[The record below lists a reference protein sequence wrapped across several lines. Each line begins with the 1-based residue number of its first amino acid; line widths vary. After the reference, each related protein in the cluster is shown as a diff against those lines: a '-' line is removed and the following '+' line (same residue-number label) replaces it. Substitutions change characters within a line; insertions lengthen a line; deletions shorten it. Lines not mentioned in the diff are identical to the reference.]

1 MSKLKCSETFIYD
14 AYVLYYNKL
23 DLKELEILKEFLSDT
38 KSNITKLIN
47 ECKHSPVESILIIDS
62 VGFETK
68 VLGDNINTTSN
79 NVITGGNKPFT
90 IEFYALIMFFA
101 LIHEFRTYFCRITF
115 KIKTKE
121 IKYNAIWTSSNI

>member
-47 ECKHSPVESILIIDS
+47 ECKHSSIESILIIDS
-62 VGFETK
+62 IGFEIK
-68 VLGDNINTTSN
+68 VLDNE
-79 NVITGGNKPFT
+79 VIIKIPDDEADYTEYIVMTYDEFESTYN
-90 IEFYALIMFFA
+90 IE
-101 LIHEFRTYFCRITF
+101 
-115 KIKTKE
+115 K
-121 IKYNAIWTSSNI
+121 

>member
-47 ECKHSPVESILIIDS
+47 ECKYSPVESILIIDS

-68 VLGDNINTTSN
+68 VLDNE
-79 NVITGGNKPFT
+79 VIIKIPDDEPDYTEYIVMNYD
-90 IEFYALIMFFA
+90 EFEA
-101 LIHEFRTYFCRITF
+101 TY
-115 KIKTKE
+115 KLE
-121 IKYNAIWTSSNI
+121 E